1 MFSAEDTSIAEGKV
15 TGKTILNANNPAAY
29 AHVMYKP
36 DADGFIT
43 ISKDN
48 AGKDGIKT
56 YVFDL
61 VALVDENG

>member
-1 MFSAEDTSIAEGKV
+1 MFSVEDTSAAVDRV
-15 TGKTILNANNPAAY
+15 TGKSILNANNPVTYAY
-29 AHVMYKP
+29 VMYKP
-36 DADGFIT
+36 DTDGFIT

-61 VALVDENG
+61 VALVDGNN